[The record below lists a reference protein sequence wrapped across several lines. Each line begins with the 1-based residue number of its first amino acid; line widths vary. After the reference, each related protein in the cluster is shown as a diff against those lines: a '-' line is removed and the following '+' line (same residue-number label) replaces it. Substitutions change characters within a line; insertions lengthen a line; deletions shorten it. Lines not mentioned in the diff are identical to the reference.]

1 MVWYTQPIR
10 LRLNVNSARDARK
23 DLKVIPDSTRLPARE
38 EGAEP
43 VRGAQQSPPG
53 EGRKRDRNVLIRH
66 SPTRL
71 SIIRSLV
78 KCLLTLLVRAVTE
91 SFSLRIGKSL

>member
-1 MVWYTQPIR
+1 MVGNLDSLLWYTQPIR

-43 VRGAQQSPPG
+43 VRGAQQSLPERG
-53 EGRKRDRNVLIRH
+53 G
-66 SPTRL
+66 S
-71 SIIRSLV
+71 
-78 KCLLTLLVRAVTE
+78 A
-91 SFSLRIGKSL
+91 IGMY